1 MKRLLALILAM
12 LFVITGCNY
21 GNDQEQK
28 QWKLI
33 EQSATGTTVTV
44 VVQHSNEKV
53 IEWLKNEFATFLD
66 TTYEIKLK
74 VVEQPLVKTIDEL
87 SANKAN
93 EVNSGEYDIIIFESE
108 GFKNALN
115 KGLLY
120 GPFADKLPEV
130 QTSLDMNA
138 LNYLYREGISTQNDI
153 VPYGR
158 NELSFIY
165 NQDVFYEK
173 PTTYEELFGLIKT
186 YKGQF
191 TYPNPA
197 TSKEGEAFILSVIGQ
212 YVDLEPFISG
222 TIDQTKF
229 ISAIQPGLD
238 ALKAIKPYLKDEGNI
253 YPASTQDMDDLYNN
267 GALMMSLS
275 LNYNY
280 ATDRLKEYEYPEN
293 TSTFVIPEGVATF
306 TEGASIAFNSPNKS
320 GAMVALNAL
329 LGPEMQT
336 SKYNPK
342 LWGSLSIYALE
353 VTPKTNIDALKAI
366 KLKSTTV
373 KYNDFLESAMTEFSP
388 EMRTI
393 IIKQWQSQVLG
404 N

>member
-44 VVQHSNEKV
+44 AVQHSNKKV
-53 IEWLKNEFATFLD
+53 IEWLKNEFATFLAS
-66 TTYEIKLK
+66 TYEIKLK
-74 VVEQPLVKTIDEL
+74 VIDQPLGKTIDEL

-120 GPFADKLPEV
+120 GPFADKLPKV
-130 QTSLDMNA
+130 QSTIDVTA
-138 LNYLYREGISTQNDI
+138 LNYLYREGIETQNYI

-173 PTTYEELFGLIKT
+173 PMTYEEFFGVVKSF
-186 YKGQF
+186 KGQF

-222 TIDQTKF
+222 TIDQAKF

-238 ALKAIKPYLKDEGNI
+238 ALKAIKPYLKDEGKI
-253 YPASTQDMDDLYNN
+253 YPASTQEMDDLYNN

-275 LNYNY
+275 MDYNY
-280 ATDRLKEYEYPEN
+280 ATDKLKEYEYPEN

-329 LGPEMQT
+329 LDPEMQT

-342 LWGSLSIYALE
+342 LWGSLTSYTLE
-353 VTPKTNIDALKAI
+353 VTPKINIDALKTI

-373 KYNDFLESAMTEFSP
+373 KYDDFLESVMTEFSP